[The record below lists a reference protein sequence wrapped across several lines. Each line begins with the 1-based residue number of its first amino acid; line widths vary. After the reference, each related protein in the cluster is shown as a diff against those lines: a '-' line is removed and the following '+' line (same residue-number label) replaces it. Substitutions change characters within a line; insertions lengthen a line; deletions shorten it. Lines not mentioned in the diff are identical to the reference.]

1 MAVGGND
8 TLVMQ
13 KGQQSLK
20 KRKNGGANGRL
31 ETPREEGKKGITTET
46 KMEKDYRNQGTCS
59 AGRLWSHWPLPL
71 SDAGPRFIH

>member
-8 TLVMQ
+8 ILVMQ

-20 KRKNGGANGRL
+20 KRMNGGAIGRL

-46 KMEKDYRNQGTCS
+46 KTEKD
-59 AGRLWSHWPLPL
+59 L
-71 SDAGPRFIH
+71 